1 MYFKDNQPVD
11 HRNFWNPAIQIR
23 NKVSEK
29 FSKTWYEVLTIN
41 GEAYLVQKS
50 RQIGTFAE
58 PLELHDFPFDSQ
70 VRNKKMLSSWTYTP
84 NGSLIRFQGLSNIHI
99 ISYFQRSNRTYLSF
113 LCQPSSPF
121 LYNTYITVQLAMAIQ
136 CQLPLKKIEKEIRIF
151 DIVRS
156 ITLNLIHLP
165 KYCIVSFL

>member
-58 PLELHDFPFDSQ
+58 RLELHDFPFDSQ

-84 NGSLIRFQGLSNIHI
+84 NNKISRLIQY
-99 ISYFQRSNRTYLSF
+99 SYYFIFSEE
-113 LCQPSSPF
+113 QPNLF
-121 LYNTYITVQLAMAIQ
+121 
-136 CQLPLKKIEKEIRIF
+136 IF
-151 DIVRS
+151 SVPAFF
-156 ITLNLIHLP
+156 TLF
-165 KYCIVSFL
+165 V